1 MRWKDIGLI
10 AALVFV
16 LTLIRLWRGATVEV
30 LALIALF
37 ALGYSVYR
45 VRLRQWRRRIAKLR
59 EASPNDA
66 TMELANLSPDEQAAM
81 RIALGVSA
89 TDDATPSAADR
100 VFEYPRTPT
109 AIREY
114 TFWASAIIAALAY
127 LALVFGWDA
136 EERSYEIALALLFTL
151 SVGYQLSAW
160 DRERASVRVTS
171 FGLQAISPDGTVSG
185 VLWSEIAGIRTRRLL
200 MCIDF
205 YSRDGRRLAR
215 VGYNL
220 IGFGQ
225 FMELVLVHVRRS
237 NAVSGDG

>member
-1 MRWKDIGLI
+1 MRWKDMGLI

-16 LTLIRLWRGATVEV
+16 LTLVRLWRGLTVEL
-30 LALIALF
+30 LALMALF
-37 ALGYSVYR
+37 VLGYVVYR
-45 VRLRQWRRRIAKLR
+45 ARLRQWRRRVAKLR
-59 EASPNDA
+59 DAAPNDA
-66 TMELANLSPDEQAAM
+66 TRELASLSPEEQAAM
-81 RIALGVSA
+81 RIALGVSS
-89 TDDATPSAADR
+89 TDDAASSAEDR

-114 TFWASAIIAALAY
+114 TFWASVIIAGLAY

-160 DRERASVRVTS
+160 DRERATVRVTS
-171 FGLQAISPDGTVSG
+171 FGLQALSPDGTVSG
-185 VLWSEIAGIRTRRLL
+185 VLWSEIGGIRTRRLL

-220 IGFGQ
+220 VGFGQ
-225 FMELVLVHVRRS
+225 FMELVLAHVRRS
-237 NAVSGDG
+237 TAVSGQG